1 MDTSYLFAAFVWGTV
16 GMGFFIYGKKRKR
29 LYPLIGGILLM
40 GTSYFVRT
48 WMNLSIVSCVIIA
61 GLYVLKGK

>member
-40 GTSYFVRT
+40 AASYFAKT
-48 WMNLSIVSCVIIA
+48 WVNISIVSCAIIV
-61 GLYVLKGK
+61 GIYVLKGK